1 MSRLISRIAPPLVV
15 ASLGALLLGGFG
27 AATTASEPHLPAGLS
42 VADLSA
48 WHGQGDLAFVS
59 QGRLLVLDGSSEVV
73 RVVSGSITTDY
84 SPQFSPDGRWL
95 LYFPSDGGVWLAR
108 GNGTDTRE
116 ISTGGVAEWLPD
128 SRLLLGSWIYRIRL
142 TGALLRQ
149 MPAPSDLVGTVSN
162 SNQYVFES
170 NTLKVDYPQS
180 STGIE
185 RVETSSSLDG
195 ARTLWFEE
203 HDSFT
208 QKTGLHTDFLDV
220 VAALPRDVGLVVSD
234 DVDDSDE
241 ADGRPLDV
249 IRRPRGDLTPLATT
263 LAQSAG
269 GNVTLSSTGELAIG
283 AGGDRYAWSEKA
295 VEICSPS
302 ATNCRT
308 VRELAETSTLDPA
321 WSPNGSQLALV
332 EAHNEPE
339 ASIGQ
344 AVVSSWY
351 QTHRLAVMN
360 ASGGSP
366 RLIPNTFGAATPMWS
381 ASGNMLLYVAD
392 DGLWTV
398 AANGNHAPTEIVAPL
413 FAPGAWPSYYGEV
426 DWIDQFSWNEGVA
439 R

>member
-1 MSRLISRIAPPLVV
+1 MSRLISRIAPVLVA
-15 ASLGALLLGGFG
+15 ASLGALLLGGIG
-27 AATTASEPHLPAGLS
+27 AALTDSEPHLPAGLS
-42 VADLSA
+42 VAAFSA

-59 QGRLLVLDGSSEVV
+59 RGRLLVLDGSSNVV
-73 RVVSGSITTDY
+73 RVVSGSVATDY
-84 SPQFSPDGRWL
+84 SPQFSPNGQWL

-108 GNGTDTRE
+108 SNGTDPRE
-116 ISTGGVAEWLPD
+116 ISSGGVAEWLPD
-128 SRLLLGSWIYRIRL
+128 SRLLLGSWIYRIGQ

-149 MPAPSDLVGTVSN
+149 VRGPSDLVGAVSN

-208 QKTGLHTDFLDV
+208 QKTGVHADFLDV
-220 VAALPRDVGLVVSD
+220 VAVLPDERGLVVSD
-234 DVDDSDE
+234 GADHSDE

-249 IRRPRGDLTPLATT
+249 IRRPGGGLSPLVIT
-263 LAQSAG
+263 LVPSAG

-283 AGGDRYAWSEKA
+283 AGGDRYAWSEKT

-302 ATNCRT
+302 ATDCDA
-308 VRELAETSTLDPA
+308 VRAPTETSTLDPA

-360 ASGGSP
+360 ANGGTP
-366 RLIPNTFGAATPMWS
+366 RLIPDTLGAATPMWS
-381 ASGNMLLYVAD
+381 VNGKTLLYVAD

-398 AANGNHAPTEIVAPL
+398 PADGNQAPTEIVAPL

-426 DWIDQFSWNEGVA
+426 DWIDQFSWTQGVA